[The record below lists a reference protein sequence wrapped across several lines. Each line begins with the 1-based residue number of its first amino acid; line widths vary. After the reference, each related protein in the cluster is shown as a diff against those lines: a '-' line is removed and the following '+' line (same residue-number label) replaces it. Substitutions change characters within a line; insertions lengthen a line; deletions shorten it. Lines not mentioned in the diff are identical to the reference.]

1 MKIRDNK
8 RTAEIEMYI
17 WKSGQGRV
25 RPDWS
30 VDFFEAGNLPDDE
43 ETDTF
48 TVQDVDYCIAQARDW
63 ENEECEE
70 TGAENRVI
78 VKIPSLNLVE
88 FSGEENKRPENLFN
102 AVADCPNPIV
112 HETME
117 DTPENRQKAQ
127 KWLAG
132 KKNTCSKM
140 RGTVGSYYLITA
152 YAIEY
157 FMADEEGEWIAGSDY
172 DPAEDEEEEA

>member
-1 MKIRDNK
+1 MKIRDSK

-17 WKSGQGRV
+17 WKAGQGVV

-30 VDFFEAGNLPDDE
+30 VDFFNAGNLPYDE

-63 ENEECEE
+63 EQEECEE
-70 TGAENRVI
+70 TGAENKVI

-88 FSGEENKRPENLFN
+88 FSAETKRLPVDLFR
-102 AVADCPNPIV
+102 VAMDCSNPVI

-127 KWLAG
+127 EWLEG
-132 KKNTCSKM
+132 KKNTC
-140 RGTVGSYYLITA
+140 RL
-152 YAIEY
+152 
-157 FMADEEGEWIAGSDY
+157 
-172 DPAEDEEEEA
+172 